1 MGCKQKKNT
10 AVCDILPKDFPIA
23 RTAPDHGFR
32 QFADAMESPIWK
44 SQSEKPDSENPHSG
58 KLRSGN
64 PHPQNIDCHINK
76 TGYDNPRLPKPS
88 PIRAP
93 YIGIEASCMNHEMI
107 QITLI
112 ISTAPYD

>member
-1 MGCKQKKNT
+1 MASDNLPMRWDLRFGSPNRKNLTQK
-10 AVCDILPKDFPIA
+10 IPI
-23 RTAPDHGFR
+23 P
-32 QFADAMESPIWK
+32 
-44 SQSEKPDSENPHSG
+44 ENFFQEIS
-58 KLRSGN
+58 
-64 PHPQNIDCHINK
+64 HPQNIDCHINK

-112 ISTAPYD
+112 ISTAPYN